1 MAYVQ
6 KIVIPHV
13 TSLVFREVHP
23 KFVIAS
29 LRAFHLPHLAALDL
43 DYNIDHNQ
51 TDPRVLLRM
60 LVATARP
67 LLSRLTEFQT
77 SYEMHCHDPDAIARL
92 CEALPNVTHFRLH
105 YWGDLYEC
113 EEWWDVLRVQWE
125 HVAAHPEALSRL
137 SPYLPRLRRL
147 HTCGLSVPRL
157 RGLLDIAR
165 GLAVLSWRSSTG
177 WVLFR
182 SLSMMAS
189 KRSWTCS
196 SASRIS
202 PRIRWQVRLH
212 GMQGAVS
219 TRAEGKR
226 AVMTAAEIDWHIPVS
241 IAHPMTADMYI
252 YVVCR
257 VLCYA
262 LPLPP
267 YVGYS
272 HCVCHT
278 EKGQQL
284 VKLSTRV
291 E

>member
-1 MAYVQ
+1 MPRWSALPTESNAYWHLLNRESFVAYVQ

-125 HVAAHPEALSRL
+125 HAAYVRAQRTEAAWAPRHRARLGCPFLEIQYGMGLISQSEHDGLKEELDVFKCFEDITPDPVA
-137 SPYLPRLRRL
+137 SPPAW
-147 HTCGLSVPRL
+147 H
-157 RGLLDIAR
+157 AR
-165 GLAVLSWRSSTG
+165 GGLNA
-177 WVLFR
+177 
-182 SLSMMAS
+182 
-189 KRSWTCS
+189 C
-196 SASRIS
+196 
-202 PRIRWQVRLH
+202 
-212 GMQGAVS
+212 
-219 TRAEGKR
+219 
-226 AVMTAAEIDWHIPVS
+226 
-241 IAHPMTADMYI
+241 
-252 YVVCR
+252 
-257 VLCYA
+257 
-262 LPLPP
+262 
-267 YVGYS
+267 
-272 HCVCHT
+272 
-278 EKGQQL
+278 
-284 VKLSTRV
+284 
-291 E
+291 